1 VGGAARTE
9 LLRTDGQTE
18 QLRAVL
24 LGRTDGRSCSDG
36 AAAGGAAADGRT
48 ELLLGRSCCGRT
60 DGASAGGA
68 AADGRTGGTA
78 RTELLWAE
86 LRTPARGAAG
96 AADAG
101 EGDPEAGRRRLR
113 ERGREQRELEMC
125 RHSVTHSL
133 LSSYPNG
140 PAKGGP
146 NSLAGPNSPSPKLVV
161 RLV

>member
-1 VGGAARTE
+1 MSVLQASRKEPQRRAE
-9 LLRTDGQTE
+9 LLGP
-18 QLRAVL
+18 
-24 LGRTDGRSCSDG
+24 GRGGDRSERRWRRGRSCSD
-36 AAAGGAAADGRT
+36 GAAADGRT
-48 ELLLGRSCCGRT
+48 ELLR
-60 DGASAGGA
+60 
-68 AADGRTGGTA
+68 
-78 RTELLWAE
+78 AE

-125 RHSVTHSL
+125 RAAATPTRSLTHS
-133 LSSYPNG
+133 SSYPNG

-146 NSLAGPNSPSPKLVV
+146 NTLAGPNSPSPELVV